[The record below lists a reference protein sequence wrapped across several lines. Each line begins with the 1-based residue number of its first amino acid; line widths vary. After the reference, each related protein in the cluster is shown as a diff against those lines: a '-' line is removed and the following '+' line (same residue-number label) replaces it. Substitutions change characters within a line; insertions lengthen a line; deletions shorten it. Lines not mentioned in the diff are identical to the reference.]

1 MDQFNKGAEGAN
13 LNRLRSEAP
22 TARTLYLS

>member
-13 LNRLRSEAP
+13 LNCLRSEAF
-22 TARTLYLS
+22 TAHTQYLS

>member
-13 LNRLRSEAP
+13 LNRLRSEAS
-22 TARTLYLS
+22 TTHTLYLS